1 LFVIEIGVNLMREII
16 NIYCDESCHLENDKE
31 KVMAL
36 GAVYCPASKK
46 KEIFQMLIEL
56 KKKDNLIPKIKKKP
70 SDNRTYYEL
79 KWNKIS
85 LRKINYFKDVI
96 DYFFFDDDL
105 NFRALVV
112 PDKSKL
118 DYEKFNHTHDT
129 FYYKMYFSMLK
140 VILNPDKAHHI
151 YIDIKDTRSREKVH
165 KLEQVL
171 RNDKYDYVKEIIRKV
186 QQVRSH
192 EVELIQ
198 LADLLTGAI
207 SYVNRGLSDS
217 RAKNILID
225 HIKHRSK
232 YSLTKSTLIREQKFN
247 IFLWESSKYGQAI

>member
-1 LFVIEIGVNLMREII
+1 MREII
-16 NIYCDESCHLENDKE
+16 NIYCDESCHLQNDKE

-46 KEIFQMLIEL
+46 SEIFERLAEL
-56 KKKDNLIPKIKKKP
+56 KRKHNLIPKNKKNLN
-70 SDNRTYYEL
+70 DNRAYYEL
-79 KWNKIS
+79 KWNKVS
-85 LRKINYFKDVI
+85 LTKINYFKDVI
-96 DYFFFDDDL
+96 DYFFADDHL
-105 NFRALVV
+105 NFRVLLV
-112 PDKSKL
+112 PDKSIL

-165 KLEQVL
+165 KLERVL
-171 RNDKYDYVKEIIRKV
+171 RNDKYDYVKEIIKKV

-198 LADLLTGAI
+198 LADLLTGAV
-207 SYVNRGLSDS
+207 SYVNRGLDKSK
-217 RAKNILID
+217 AKNILIE
-225 HIKHRSK
+225 HIRHRSK

-247 IFLWESSKYGQAI
+247 IFLWESSKYGHTI

>member
-1 LFVIEIGVNLMREII
+1 MKELV
-16 NIYCDESCHLENDKE
+16 NIYCDESCHLQNDKE
-31 KVMAL
+31 SVMVL

-46 KEIFQMLIEL
+46 EEIFSRISEL
-56 KKKDNLIPKIKKKP
+56 KKEYDLVPRHKKSPKE
-70 SDNRTYYEL
+70 NRTFYEM

-85 LRKINYFKDVI
+85 KSSLPFYKDVI
-96 DYFFFDDDL
+96 NYFFDDDDL
-105 NFRALVV
+105 SFRVLVV

-118 DYEKFNHTHDT
+118 DYEKYNHTHDT

-140 VILNPDKAHHI
+140 AILNPEFGHNI

-165 KLEQVL
+165 KLEEVL
-171 RNDKYDYVKEIIRKV
+171 RNDKYDFSKSIIKKV

-207 SYVNRGLSDS
+207 SYVNRGLTTSES
-217 RAKNILID
+217 KNEIVDLIR
-225 HIKHRSK
+225 HRSK
-232 YSLTKSTLIREQKFN
+232 YSLTKSTLLREKKVN
-247 IFLWESSKYGQAI
+247 IFIWEPSRYIHLL

>member
-1 LFVIEIGVNLMREII
+1 MREII

-46 KEIFQMLIEL
+46 SEIFQMLSEL
-56 KKKDNLIPKIKKKP
+56 KKKHNLIPKNKKNP
-70 SDNRTYYEL
+70 NDNRTYYEL

-85 LRKINYFKDVI
+85 LAKINFFKDVV
-96 DYFFFDDDL
+96 DYFFADDDL
-105 NFRALVV
+105 NFRVLVV

-151 YIDIKDTRSREKVH
+151 FIDIKDTRSREKVH

-171 RNDKYDYVKEIIRKV
+171 RNDKYDYAKEIIKKV

-198 LADLLTGAI
+198 LADLLTGAV

-217 RAKNILID
+217 MAKNILIE
-225 HIKHRSK
+225 HIRHRSK

-247 IFLWESSKYGQAI
+247 IFLWESSKYGHTI

>member
-1 LFVIEIGVNLMREII
+1 MREII

-46 KEIFQMLIEL
+46 SEIFQMLSEL
-56 KKKDNLIPKIKKKP
+56 KKKHNLIPRNKKNP
-70 SDNRTYYEL
+70 NDNRAYYEL

-85 LRKINYFKDVI
+85 LAKINYFKDVV
-96 DYFFFDDDL
+96 DYFFADDDL
-105 NFRALVV
+105 NFRVLVV

-171 RNDKYDYVKEIIRKV
+171 RNDKYDYAKEIIKKV

-198 LADLLTGAI
+198 LADLLTGAV

-217 RAKNILID
+217 MAKNILIE
-225 HIKHRSK
+225 HIRHRSK

-247 IFLWESSKYGQAI
+247 IFLWESSKYGHTI

>member
-1 LFVIEIGVNLMREII
+1 MREII

-36 GAVYCPASKK
+36 GAVHCPASKK
-46 KEIFQMLIEL
+46 SEIFQRLSEL
-56 KKKDNLIPKIKKKP
+56 KKKHNLIPKNKKNP
-70 SDNRTYYEL
+70 NDNRTYYEL
-79 KWNKIS
+79 KWNKVS
-85 LRKINYFKDVI
+85 LAKINYFKDVI
-96 DYFFFDDDL
+96 DYFFADDDL
-105 NFRALVV
+105 HFRVLLV

-140 VILNPDKAHHI
+140 VILNPEKAHHI
-151 YIDIKDTRSREKVH
+151 YIDIKDSRSREKVH
-165 KLEQVL
+165 KLEDVL
-171 RNDKYDYVKEIIRKV
+171 RNDKYDYAKEIIKKV

-198 LADLLTGAI
+198 LADLLTGAV
-207 SYVNRGLSDS
+207 SYVNRGLTDS
-217 RAKNILID
+217 KAKNILID

-247 IFLWESSKYGQAI
+247 IFLWESSKYGHTI

>member
-1 LFVIEIGVNLMREII
+1 MREII

-46 KEIFQMLIEL
+46 SEIFQMLSEL
-56 KKKDNLIPKIKKKP
+56 KKKHNLIPKNKKNQN
-70 SDNRTYYEL
+70 DNRAYYEL

-85 LRKINYFKDVI
+85 LAKINYFKDVV
-96 DYFFFDDDL
+96 DYFFADDDL
-105 NFRALVV
+105 NFRVLVV

-140 VILNPDKAHHI
+140 VILNPDMAHHI
-151 YIDIKDTRSREKVH
+151 FIDIKDTRSREKVH

-171 RNDKYDYVKEIIRKV
+171 RNDKYDFAKEIIKKV

-207 SYVNRGLSDS
+207 SYVNRGLTGSM
-217 RAKNILID
+217 AKNILIE
-225 HIKHRSK
+225 HMRHRSK

-247 IFLWESSKYGQAI
+247 IFLWESSKFGQTI